1 MAGFSIDRKTLYDEI
16 WASSV
21 MKVAEKY
28 EISYSR
34 LLSACKQ
41 YNIPVP
47 PSGYNTKREFGKPF
61 ETIPLPESEETIITI
76 ESPPKKKEVEKPIAE
91 ASPSVKEEDTDALS
105 VEVVEETS
113 ANEEDD
119 QDKVPLL
126 RYVDPQQQYREK
138 LYQQVWEKP
147 VSSVAKD
154 EGVSD
159 NAVRKWCINL
169 NIPLPERGYWAKLK
183 AGQSVRKTKLPRQN
197 NHFPKPNTGEKCKL
211 HIDANALSFLK
222 KDDRLE
228 IIELAS
234 TLRVSGPGSK
244 LAPVVKKLEEE
255 YQKWVHPKREYSP
268 SGYVITPWHNPKDA
282 PLLVNT
288 ISDKLSY
295 RAFHILDALMKA
307 LLPYEGDI
315 DYEQPNSSKK
325 YYYFSVNGDRV
336 PFTITE
342 GKDNIIH
349 EVTQEERLQMLRYEE
364 ARKKSS
370 YAEKPRVPKYDHPWN
385 GKLKLSI
392 ADTYVFEDCKS
403 YLLEDRIGEILIAL
417 YEASYS
423 ARLKRLE
430 KEERERQAREE
441 ERKREQKRQRYNDE
455 IKKTQTLVNKAKDYE
470 TACLIRRYI
479 DAVRNKPDAPD
490 NNPDW
495 IDWATQKADWYD
507 PTVARVDE
515 FFGERE
521 HGDDPDRKTLKARW
535 LGSFY

>member
-1 MAGFSIDRKTLYDEI
+1 MAGFSIDRKTLYEEI

-47 PSGYNTKREFGKPF
+47 PSGYNTKREFGKPV
-61 ETIPLPESEETIITI
+61 ETIPLPESEEIIITI
-76 ESPPKKKEVEKPIAE
+76 ESPPKKKEV
-91 ASPSVKEEDTDALS
+91 VKLNPETSSNGSEDTDSLS
-105 VEVVEETS
+105 VETIGDVSADEE
-113 ANEEDD
+113 ND

-126 RYVDPQQQYREK
+126 RYMDPQEQYREK

-183 AGQSVRKTKLPRQN
+183 AGQKVHKTKLPRQDT
-197 NHFPKPNTGEKCKL
+197 HFPKPSTGEKCKL
-211 HIDANALSFLK
+211 HIDVDALSFMK

-234 TLRVSGPGSK
+234 ILRVSGPGSK
-244 LAPVVKKLEEE
+244 LLPVVKKLQEE
-255 YQKWVHPKREYSP
+255 YQKWAHPKRQYSP
-268 SGYVITPWHNPKDA
+268 GGYAITPWHNPKDA
-282 PLLVNT
+282 PLLANT
-288 ISDKLSY
+288 ISDKLSS
-295 RAFHILDALMKA
+295 RCFHILDALMKA
-307 LLPYEGDI
+307 LLPYMGDI
-315 DYEQPNSSKK
+315 DYEQPNNSKK
-325 YYYFSVNGDRV
+325 TYYFKVNGDRV

-342 GKDNIIH
+342 GKENYIH
-349 EVTQEERLQMLRYEE
+349 EVTQAERIQMLQYEE
-364 ARKKSS
+364 ARRKGS
-370 YAEKPRVPKYDHPWN
+370 YAEKPKVPKYDHPWN
-385 GKLKLSI
+385 GKLKISI
-392 ADTYVFEDCKS
+392 ADTFIFEDCKS

-423 ARLKRLE
+423 VRLKRLE
-430 KEERERQAREE
+430 REEWERQAREE
-441 ERKREQKRQRYNDE
+441 ERKREQIRKNYDME
-455 IKKTQTLVNKAKDYE
+455 VEKTQALVNKANDYE
-470 TACLIRRYI
+470 IACRIRRYI
-479 DAVRNKPDAPD
+479 DAVRNNPDAAD

-495 IDWATQKADWYD
+495 LDWASKKADWYD
-507 PTVARVDE
+507 PTIARVDD

-521 HGDDPDRKTLKARW
+521 HGKDPDRKKLQARW
-535 LGSFY
+535 LSSFY